1 MTIVQINK
9 YILNYRAEKEEMLIK
24 IFYKLQ
30 ETDVSEI
37 IKIKNREDLN
47 MVIDMLRYEK
57 PIFWATSSKVL
68 MTSPEEIGEE
78 ES

>member
-1 MTIVQINK
+1 MTIVQVNK
-9 YILNYRAEKEEMLIK
+9 YIINFRTAEEKTIVK

-37 IKIKNREDLN
+37 IEIKDPQNIKL
-47 MVIDMLRYEK
+47 VIDMLRYEK

-78 ES
+78 